1 MRRSDGAWV
10 IRSVLLVALSGC
22 AGGGGDDAP
31 IVVTTALDDTWL
43 GELRAEP
50 GRFTAWV
57 EADREGLSLLQQHRL
72 EEAAVREGVAGLRA
86 KRELSA
92 LYGQLA
98 RLQDLAYD
106 GVLAE
111 STARAAP
118 MSAASLLFAAL
129 NQHDKDDA
137 ARPAGVIRAPLTV
150 PFTEPLAQAAEP
162 IGQRLAA
169 HHAARDARDVGNL
182 WALAP
187 KPLLSVP
194 LGAGERHLYD
204 PFFYRTV
211 QLALAVDAP
220 SEGPQALVFSG
231 CLTAKDAQAEAQAPM
246 DTPELG
252 CALAA
257 LARLGVAPPKDEDD
271 PQAASDLVAA
281 LDATLDPWL
290 RATLASGDPGAVELF
305 GDLRLVERARARW
318 LLAFARAD
326 LHGDRPRR
334 ALTFARLAVDL
345 SAPREVSPVNHPGLF
360 ATMAEAQARSGYHRE
375 ALDALAPLSL
385 HRPDL
390 VGLRELLGDWAILVG
405 LDRHGESKEN

>member
-1 MRRSDGAWV
+1 MRIGHGASLV
-10 IRSVLLVALSGC
+10 RCAVVLALAGC
-22 AGGGGDDAP
+22 AGGDDDGAATA
-31 IVVTTALDDTWL
+31 VTTALDDTWL

-50 GRFTAWV
+50 SRFTAWV
-57 EADREGLSLLQQHRL
+57 EPDREGLVLLQQHRL
-72 EEAAVREGVAGLRA
+72 EEAATRDGVVGLRA

-98 RLQDLAYD
+98 GLQDLAYD
-106 GVLAE
+106 AVLAE
-111 STARAAP
+111 SSAREAPIAPAA
-118 MSAASLLFAAL
+118 LLFAAL
-129 NQHDKDDA
+129 NQHDKKDA
-137 ARPAGVIRAPLTV
+137 ARQKDAAPAPLTI
-150 PFTEPLAQAAEP
+150 PFPEALAKAAEP

-169 HHAARDARDVGNL
+169 HHAARDARDVGAL
-182 WALAP
+182 WGLAAR
-187 KPLLSVP
+187 PLWTEP
-194 LGAGERHLYD
+194 LGAGERNLYD

-211 QLALAVDAP
+211 HLAMAVDAP
-220 SEGPQALVFSG
+220 AEGPQALVFSG
-231 CLTAKDAQAEAQAPM
+231 CLTAQDAQDEAKAALT
-246 DTPELG
+246 TPELG

-257 LARLGVAPPKDEDD
+257 LGRLGVAPPKDEDD

-281 LDATLDPWL
+281 LDAVLDPWL

-305 GDLRLVERARARW
+305 GDLRLVERCRARW
-318 LLAFARAD
+318 LLALARAD
-326 LHGDRPRR
+326 LHADRPRR

-360 ATMAEAQARSGYHRE
+360 VTMAEAQARSGYHRE

>member
-1 MRRSDGAWV
+1 MRSRGWAEV
-10 IRSVLLVALSGC
+10 TRVALVVALTGC
-22 AGGGGDDAP
+22 AGGDGGDDASA
-31 IVVTTALDDTWL
+31 VTTALDDTWL
-43 GELRAEP
+43 GELRADP
-50 GRFTAWV
+50 SRFTAWV
-57 EADREGLSLLQQHRL
+57 AADREGFVLLQQHRL
-72 EEAAVREGVAGLRA
+72 EEAATRDGVVGLRA
-86 KRELSA
+86 RRELSA

-111 STARAAP
+111 SSARDAP
-118 MSAASLLFAAL
+118 LAPAVLFFATL
-129 NQHDKDDA
+129 NHHDKKDA
-137 ARPAGVIRAPLTV
+137 TRPADSPHAPLTL
-150 PFTEPLAQAAEP
+150 PFPAPLARAAEP
-162 IGQRLAA
+162 IQQRLAA
-169 HHAARDARDVGNL
+169 HRAARDARDVGNL
-182 WALAP
+182 WSLAAT
-187 KPLLSVP
+187 PLWTEP
-194 LGAGERHLYD
+194 LGSGERRLYD

-211 QLALAVDAP
+211 HWALAVDAP
-220 SEGPQALVFSG
+220 AEGPQALVFSG
-231 CLTAKDAQAEAQAPM
+231 CLTTQDAQVEAQAPTA
-246 DTPELG
+246 TPELG

-257 LARLGVAPPKDEDD
+257 LARLGVAPPNDEDD

-281 LDATLDPWL
+281 LDAALDPWL
-290 RATLASGDPGAVELF
+290 RAALASGDPGAVELF

-318 LLAFARAD
+318 LCALARAD
-326 LHGDRPRR
+326 LQADRPRR

-390 VGLRELLGDWAILVG
+390 VGLTELLGDWAILVG

>member
-1 MRRSDGAWV
+1 MRRSDGALV
-10 IRSVLLVALSGC
+10 IRWTLLVALSGC
-22 AGGGGDDAP
+22 AGGGGGDETTP
-31 IVVTTALDDTWL
+31 VTTALDDTWL
-43 GELRAEP
+43 GELRADP
-50 GRFTAWV
+50 DRFTAWV
-57 EADREGLSLLQQHRL
+57 EADREGFALLQQHRL
-72 EEAAVREGVAGLRA
+72 EEAALRDGVPGLRA

-111 STARAAP
+111 SSARDAPISPAA
-118 MSAASLLFAAL
+118 LLFAAL

-137 ARPAGVIRAPLTV
+137 ARPAEAPHAPLTI
-150 PFTEPLAQAAEP
+150 PFPAPLARAAEP

-182 WALAP
+182 WALATT
-187 KPLLSVP
+187 PLWSVP
-194 LGAGERHLYD
+194 LGSGERHLYD
-204 PFFYRTV
+204 PLFYRTV

-220 SEGPQALVFSG
+220 AEGPQALVFSG
-231 CLTAKDAQAEAQAPM
+231 CLTPKDAQAEAQAPM

-257 LARLGVAPPKDEDD
+257 LARLGLASPADADD
-271 PQAASDLVAA
+271 PQSASDLVAA
-281 LDATLDPWL
+281 LDAALDPWL
-290 RATLASGDPGAVELF
+290 RATLASGDPGARELF
-305 GDLRLVERARARW
+305 GDLRLVERTRARW

-326 LHGDRPRR
+326 LHGNRPRR

-360 ATMAEAQARSGYHRE
+360 VTMAEAQARSGYHRE